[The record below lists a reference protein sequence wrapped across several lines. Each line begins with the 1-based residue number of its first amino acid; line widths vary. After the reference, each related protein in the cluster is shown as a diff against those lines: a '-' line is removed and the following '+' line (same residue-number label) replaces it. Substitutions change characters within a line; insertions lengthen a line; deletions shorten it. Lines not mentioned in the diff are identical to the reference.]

1 MEYREEDYLQLSG
14 IEHFLFCRRQW
25 ALIHIE
31 KQWSENELT
40 TDGDIFHKRVHDRD
54 QTEMRGDVLT
64 IRGMSIKSGKI
75 GISGSCDAVEFLR
88 DDNGIELS
96 GRTGRWQVCPIEYKR
111 GRFDISE
118 ADSAQLCAEAMCLE
132 EMLCCRI
139 EYGYLFWGET
149 RRRERVE
156 LTEALREKVTSAFS
170 EMHKY
175 YDRGYTP
182 KVKQKKGCL
191 KCSLRD
197 ICLPQLTKKLS
208 VKTYIKR
215 KLEDEE

>member
-132 EMLCCRI
+132 EML
-139 EYGYLFWGET
+139 
-149 RRRERVE
+149 
-156 LTEALREKVTSAFS
+156 
-170 EMHKY
+170 
-175 YDRGYTP
+175 
-182 KVKQKKGCL
+182 
-191 KCSLRD
+191 
-197 ICLPQLTKKLS
+197 
-208 VKTYIKR
+208 
-215 KLEDEE
+215 